1 MKANKQNAKLVRK
14 ASFNGSATNIRKV
27 FAMASSADYAEGLAW
42 YANAHCEALRIVSP
56 IPSVAAGM
64 VAAMSPGMK
73 WERNIPA
80 AGRVRDASVDENM
93 RLLAGLGVRWTDGL
107 EKAIRIVR
115 GESPESVLRGNKV
128 RAFYAC
134 LANPRND
141 YAVCVDG
148 HAFAIWSG
156 RRVTLEQTPNLTNK
170 RYETIARA
178 YRKVAKEVGL
188 LPMQVQAITW
198 VVWRRLHLDN
208 GQLRL
213 TFQE

>member
-1 MKANKQNAKLVRK
+1 MKTTKVRK
-14 ASFNGSATNIRKV
+14 ARFVGSATNIRRV
-27 FAMASSADYAEGLAW
+27 MAMATSADYAEGMAW
-42 YANAHCEALRIVSP
+42 YSNAHLEALRIVSP
-56 IPSVAAGM
+56 IPEVAAGM
-64 VAAMSPGMK
+64 VAAMSPGML

-80 AGRVRDASVDENM
+80 AGKVRDVSIDDNM
-93 RLLAGLGVRWTDGL
+93 RNCAGLGVRWTNGL
-107 EKAIRIVR
+107 NKAVRILR
-115 GESPESVLRGNKV
+115 GESPDTVLGGRKV

-134 LANPRND
+134 LVNPRDD

-156 RRVTLEQTPNLTNK
+156 RRVTLDQTPNLTEK

-178 YRKVAKEVGL
+178 YRKVAKEMNM

-208 GQLRL
+208 GQIRL
-213 TFQE
+213 PFTS